1 MMKTSATFLLCLFL
15 VLIFG
20 FSSFV
25 FTADAQEKNRDAD
38 ITSANAPPS
47 PFTSPYK
54 GAGPNEK
61 RKIDISL
68 DNMDIY
74 PVLEQVLGNTLGLNF
89 VVEPSIKGTISMHIS
104 GDYTKSQLLDIVNSV
119 LQMQGLAVTAG
130 GHGLYKVVRKANS
143 PKMGVV
149 ISTNNAKR
157 SGDVIKVIQLEYLSA
172 AQAVSNL
179 RNLVSPGAVIIPVA
193 SSNSLILSDTV
204 DNVSKVVKILKI
216 LDESIFKDVH
226 WRLFILENTDV
237 EDLAKDL
244 ENIFKA
250 NVLYKRPGID
260 ANGLQII
267 TLKTLNGI
275 LVVTRWEKVLGQ
287 VANWIH
293 ELDQG
298 QLDQGSRVYVY
309 FVQNGKAKDLAD
321 ILNELYG
328 ESGSSKTKKQILVK
342 REQKV
347 KGELNIATKGE
358 LTGEVKIIADE
369 INNSLIFKARP
380 KDYAIIRDLLKK
392 LDILPRQ
399 VLIEVLVAEVTLNN
413 EVKYGVE
420 WYIENKGININGKP
434 YSANMMLDAG
444 QALAQDVGLGNSLP
458 GFTYSLYDGDGTL
471 KALIN
476 LLDTSTDVDILSTP
490 NILAADNQEARI
502 EIGEDVPVLSEST
515 ISSGG
520 VKTQGVQYRKTGI
533 ILQVKPSINDN
544 GLVRLEITQEVS
556 KVNDQQ
562 TAGIT
567 SPRITNR
574 KATTYVIA
582 KDGQH
587 ILMGG
592 LMSTMVTEVTH
603 GIPLLKD
610 IPILGYLFGS
620 KGTKTEKKEL
630 IFILTPHVV
639 KSRGEADRLTK
650 EFALKVHSLR
660 TMLEESHILEKEKEK
675 ALEEQAAKQA
685 RHEDLEPKNNE
696 NTPAI
701 ESQDDE
707 DDDI

>member
-1 MMKTSATFLLCLFL
+1 MIRIRTNFLLFL
-15 VLIFG
+15 VVASLLSG
-20 FSSFV
+20 FNMASYAG
-25 FTADAQEKNRDAD
+25 TQDKTGADQKVL
-38 ITSANAPPS
+38 TS
-47 PFTSPYK
+47 PFVSPYE

-89 VVEPSIKGTISMHIS
+89 VVEPSIKGTISVHIR
-104 GDYTKSQLLDIVNSV
+104 GNYTKSELLDLVNSV

-143 PKMGVV
+143 PKMGIV
-149 ISTNNAKR
+149 ISTNHAKR
-157 SGDVIKVIQLEYLSA
+157 SGDVIKVIQLQYLSA

-179 RNLVSPGAVIIPVA
+179 RNLVSPGAVLIPVT
-193 SSNSLILSDTV
+193 SSNSIILSDTAE
-204 DNVSKVVKILKI
+204 NVAKVAKILGI
-216 LDESIFKDVH
+216 LDESIFKNVH
-226 WRLFILENTDV
+226 WRLFTLENTDV
-237 EDLAKDL
+237 EDLSKDL
-244 ENIFKA
+244 QSIFKA

-260 ANGLQII
+260 QNGLQII
-267 TLKTLNGI
+267 TLETLNGI
-275 LVVTRWEKVLGQ
+275 LVVTRWEKVLDQ
-287 VANWIH
+287 VARWIK
-293 ELDQG
+293 ELDQA
-298 QLDQGSRVYVY
+298 QQDKGSKVYVY
-309 FVQNGKAKDLAD
+309 FVQNGKAKELAD

-328 ESGSSKTKKQILVK
+328 ESSTTKTKKKVLVK
-342 REQKV
+342 REKSKKEV
-347 KGELNIATKGE
+347 VASASGE

-369 INNSLIFKARP
+369 TNNSLIFKARP
-380 KDYAIIRDLLKK
+380 KDYAIIKGILDK

-413 EVKYGVE
+413 DVKYGVE
-420 WYIENKGININGKP
+420 WFIQNKGININGSP
-434 YSANMMLDAG
+434 YNGHMMLDDG
-444 QALAQDVGLGNSLP
+444 ISLAEDVALGNGP
-458 GFTYSLYDGDGTL
+458 AGFTYALFDGEGSLR
-471 KALIN
+471 ALIN

-502 EIGEDVPVLSEST
+502 EIGEDVPILSEST

-544 GLVRLEITQEVS
+544 GLVRMEVTQEVS

-592 LMSTMVTEVTH
+592 LMSTMVTETTK

-610 IPILGYLFGS
+610 IPVLGYLFGS

-630 IFILTPHVV
+630 IFILTPHVI
-639 KSRGEADRLTK
+639 KSRGEADTLTR

-660 TMLEESHILEKEKEK
+660 SMLEESNILQKEEAVKKEHGPK
-675 ALEEQAAKQA
+675 K
-685 RHEDLEPKNNE
+685 DLESRLPE
-696 NTPAI
+696 NKDTKVTEP
-701 ESQDDE
+701 
-707 DDDI
+707 DDDYDDDDL

>member
-1 MMKTSATFLLCLFL
+1 MIKSRTEILLSLL
-15 VLIFG
+15 VLFV
-20 FSSFV
+20 FSSSVFISAPFAQDKGGGEKRSTMPSFV
-25 FTADAQEKNRDAD
+25 
-38 ITSANAPPS
+38 
-47 PFTSPYK
+47 SPYE

-74 PVLEQVLGNTLGLNF
+74 PVLEQILGNTLGLNF
-89 VVEPSIKGTISMHIS
+89 VVEPSIKGTISVHIR
-104 GDYTKSQLLDIVNSV
+104 GNYTKSELLNIVNSV
-119 LQMQGLAVTAG
+119 LQMQGLAITAG
-130 GHGLYKVVRKANS
+130 GHGMYKVVRKANS

-149 ISTNNAKR
+149 ISTNRTKK

-193 SSNSLILSDTV
+193 SSNSIILSDTAE
-204 DNVSKVVKILKI
+204 NVSKVAKILGI
-216 LDESIFKDVH
+216 LDENIFKDVH
-226 WRLFILENTDV
+226 WRLFTLENTDV
-237 EDLAKDL
+237 EELAKDL
-244 ENIFKA
+244 SSIFKA

-260 ANGLQII
+260 PNGLQII
-267 TLKTLNGI
+267 TLKTLNGL
-275 LVVTRWEKVLGQ
+275 LVVTRWEKVLEQ
-287 VANWIH
+287 VTRWVH

-298 QLDQGSRVYVY
+298 QLDKGSRVYVY

-328 ESGSSKTKKQILVK
+328 ESGSVKAKKKILVK
-342 REQKV
+342 RDKQPQK
-347 KGELNIATKGE
+347 ELSVAASGE

-369 INNSLIFKARP
+369 TNNSLIFKARP
-380 KDYAIIRDLLKK
+380 KDYAIIKELLDK

-420 WYIENKGININGKP
+420 WFIENKGININGTP
-434 YSANMMLDAG
+434 YNANMMLDAG
-444 QALAQDVGLGNSLP
+444 HAIAQDVGLGKNLP
-458 GFTYSLYDGDGTL
+458 GFTYALYDGEGTL

-544 GLVRLEITQEVS
+544 GLVRMEVTQEVS

-610 IPILGYLFGS
+610 IPVLGYLFGS

-630 IFILTPHVV
+630 IFILTPHVI
-639 KSRGEADRLTK
+639 KSKGEADRLTK

-660 TMLEESHILEKEKEK
+660 TMLEESKILEKERETGQGREGRYEKPEMKESPQPV
-675 ALEEQAAKQA
+675 APAP
-685 RHEDLEPKNNE
+685 EPE
-696 NTPAI
+696 
-701 ESQDDE
+701 DDE
-707 DDDI
+707 DDL

>member
-1 MMKTSATFLLCLFL
+1 MTKFHVKILL
-15 VLIFG
+15 
-20 FSSFV
+20 FV
-25 FTADAQEKNRDAD
+25 FVCSILSFSDMSPAAAQGNGDRGEKAL
-38 ITSANAPPS
+38 AS
-47 PFTSPYK
+47 PFISPYE
-54 GAGPNEK
+54 GARPNEK

-74 PVLEQVLGNTLGLNF
+74 PVLEQILGNTLGLNF
-89 VVEPSIKGTISMHIS
+89 VVEPSIKGTISVHIR
-104 GDYTKSQLLDIVNSV
+104 GNYTKSELLNIVNSV
-119 LQMQGLAVTAG
+119 LQMQGLAITAG
-130 GHGLYKVVRKANS
+130 GHGIYKVVRKANS
-143 PKMGVV
+143 SKMGVV
-149 ISTNNAKR
+149 ISTNHARR

-193 SSNSLILSDTV
+193 SSNSIILSDTAE
-204 DNVSKVVKILKI
+204 NVAKVAKILGI
-216 LDESIFKDVH
+216 LDENIFRDVH

-237 EDLAKDL
+237 EELTKDL
-244 ENIFKA
+244 QSIFKA

-260 ANGLQII
+260 QNGLQII
-267 TLKTLNGI
+267 TLKTLNGL
-275 LVVTRWEKVLGQ
+275 LVVTRWEKALEQ
-287 VANWIH
+287 VSKWIH

-298 QLDQGSRVYVY
+298 QMDKGSRVYVY

-328 ESGSSKTKKQILVK
+328 ESSSVKTRKKILVK
-342 REQKV
+342 REKQPK
-347 KGELNIATKGE
+347 KELSVPASGE

-369 INNSLIFKARP
+369 VNNSLIFKARP
-380 KDYAIIRDLLKK
+380 KDYSIIKGILDK

-420 WYIENKGININGKP
+420 WFIENKGININGTP
-434 YSANMMLDAG
+434 YNANMMLDAG
-444 QALAQDVGLGNSLP
+444 KAVAQDVGLGNNLP
-458 GFTYSLYDGDGTL
+458 GFTYALYNGEGSLR
-471 KALIN
+471 ALIN

-544 GLVRLEITQEVS
+544 GLVRMEVTQEVS

-574 KATTYVIA
+574 KAKTYVIA

-592 LMSTMVTEVTH
+592 LMSSMTTEVTN

-610 IPILGYLFGS
+610 LPILGYLFGS

-630 IFILTPHVV
+630 IFILTPHVI
-639 KSRGEADRLTK
+639 KSRGEADKLTK

-660 TMLEESHILEKEKEK
+660 SMLEESKIIDRERGIKKPKGLAPSYGKPEIKENPPPVVP
-675 ALEEQAAKQA
+675 
-685 RHEDLEPKNNE
+685 D
-696 NTPAI
+696 PA
-701 ESQDDE
+701 DDE
-707 DDDI
+707 DDDL

>member
-1 MMKTSATFLLCLFL
+1 MTKTPKETLFFIL
-15 VLIFG
+15 AVLIFG
-20 FSSFV
+20 F
-25 FTADAQEKNRDAD
+25 TASIYTAAAQDRPDNGKEG
-38 ITSANAPPS
+38 PVVS
-47 PFTSPYK
+47 PFVSPYE

-89 VVEPSIKGTISMHIS
+89 VVEPSIKGTISVHIR
-104 GDYTKSQLLDIVNSV
+104 GNYTKSELLNIVNSV

-130 GHGLYKVVRKANS
+130 GHGIYKVVRKANS

-149 ISTNNAKR
+149 ISTNHSKR
-157 SGDVIKVIQLEYLSA
+157 TGDVIKVIQLEYLSA
-172 AQAVSNL
+172 SQAVSNL
-179 RNLVSPGAVIIPVA
+179 RNLVSPGAVLIPVA
-193 SSNSLILSDTV
+193 SSNSIILSDTSE
-204 DNVSKVVKILKI
+204 NVAKVAKILGI
-216 LDESIFKDVH
+216 LDESIFRDVH
-226 WRLFILENTDV
+226 WRLFTLENTDV
-237 EDLAKDL
+237 EELAKDL
-244 ENIFKA
+244 SSIFKA

-260 ANGLQII
+260 QNGLQII

-275 LVVTRWEKVLGQ
+275 LVVTRWEKVLNQ
-287 VANWIH
+287 VAKWIH

-298 QLDQGSRVYVY
+298 QLDKGSRVYVY

-321 ILNELYG
+321 ILNELYE
-328 ESGSSKTKKQILVK
+328 ESGSAKTKKKVLVK
-342 REQKV
+342 REKQPK
-347 KGELNIATKGE
+347 KELSVAASGE

-369 INNSLIFKARP
+369 TNNSLIFKARP
-380 KDYAIIRDLLKK
+380 KDYAIIKELLNK

-420 WYIENKGININGKP
+420 WFIENKGININGTP
-434 YSANMMLDAG
+434 YNANMMLDAG
-444 QALAQDVGLGNSLP
+444 KAVAQSTPLGENLP
-458 GFTYSLYDGDGTL
+458 GFTYALYDGEGTL

-502 EIGEDVPVLSEST
+502 EIGEDVPILSEST

-544 GLVRLEITQEVS
+544 GLVRMEITQEVS

-620 KGTKTEKKEL
+620 KGTTTEKKEL
-630 IFILTPHVV
+630 IFILTPHVI
-639 KSRGEADRLTK
+639 KSKGEADKLTK

-660 TMLEESHILEKEKEK
+660 TMLEESKILEKEKELDK
-675 ALEEQAAKQA
+675 EKEQQNQYK
-685 RHEDLEPKNNE
+685 EPGPEKGE
-696 NTPAI
+696 PIADPDPY
-701 ESQDDE
+701 EDE
-707 DDDI
+707 DDL

>member
-1 MMKTSATFLLCLFL
+1 MIKSRTEILLSLL
-15 VLIFG
+15 LIFV
-20 FSSFV
+20 FSSSVFV
-25 FTADAQEKNRDAD
+25 SAPFAQDKRDDEKRP
-38 ITSANAPPS
+38 TMPS
-47 PFTSPYK
+47 FVSPYE

-74 PVLEQVLGNTLGLNF
+74 PVLEQILGNTLGLNF
-89 VVEPSIKGTISMHIS
+89 VVEPSIKGTISVHIR
-104 GDYTKSQLLDIVNSV
+104 GNYTKSELLNIVNSV
-119 LQMQGLAVTAG
+119 LQMQGLAITAG
-130 GHGLYKVVRKANS
+130 GHGMYKVVRKANS

-149 ISTNNAKR
+149 ISTNRTKK

-193 SSNSLILSDTV
+193 SSNSIILSDTAE
-204 DNVSKVVKILKI
+204 NVSKVAKILGI
-216 LDESIFKDVH
+216 LDENIFKDVH
-226 WRLFILENTDV
+226 WRLFTLENTDV
-237 EDLAKDL
+237 EELAKDL
-244 ENIFKA
+244 SSIFKA

-260 ANGLQII
+260 PNGLQII
-267 TLKTLNGI
+267 TLKTLNGL
-275 LVVTRWEKVLGQ
+275 LVVTRWEKVLEQ
-287 VANWIH
+287 VTRWVH

-298 QLDQGSRVYVY
+298 QLDKGSRVYVY

-328 ESGSSKTKKQILVK
+328 ESGSVKAKKKILVK
-342 REQKV
+342 RDKQPQK
-347 KGELNIATKGE
+347 ELSVAASGE

-369 INNSLIFKARP
+369 TNNSLIFKARP
-380 KDYAIIRDLLKK
+380 KDYAIIKELLDK

-420 WYIENKGININGKP
+420 WFIENKGININGTP
-434 YSANMMLDAG
+434 YNANMMLDAG
-444 QALAQDVGLGNSLP
+444 KAVAQDVGLGNNLP
-458 GFTYSLYDGDGTL
+458 GFTYALYDGEGTL

-544 GLVRLEITQEVS
+544 GLVRMEITQEVS

-610 IPILGYLFGS
+610 IPVLGYLFGS

-630 IFILTPHVV
+630 IFILTPHVI
-639 KSRGEADRLTK
+639 KSKGEADRLTK

-660 TMLEESHILEKEKEK
+660 TMLEESKILEKERETGQGREGRYEK
-675 ALEEQAAKQA
+675 PEMK
-685 RHEDLEPKNNE
+685 
-696 NTPAI
+696 
-701 ESQDDE
+701 ESQQPAAPAPEPEDDE
-707 DDDI
+707 DDL